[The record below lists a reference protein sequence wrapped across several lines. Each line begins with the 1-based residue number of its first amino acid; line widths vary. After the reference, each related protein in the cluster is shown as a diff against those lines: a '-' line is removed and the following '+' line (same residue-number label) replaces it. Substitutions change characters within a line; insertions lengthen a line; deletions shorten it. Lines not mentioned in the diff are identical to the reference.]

1 MRKAY
6 LTLTL
11 IFMIL
16 VLAAC
21 AGGSDSAEQSIEDR
35 DEPVSVGS
43 QAGAVARI
51 RLVDDFPDAL
61 PISAQLTLGSINL
74 DGTDH
79 NIDEPLAAN
88 LLPLW
93 QAYQALS
100 NSDTTSAIEL
110 EALLNQIQDTMS
122 TEQITAIADMKL
134 TSENLTTM
142 IEEGEL
148 SLRPGGS
155 GVPGESSGQGNDF
168 PGGGFSGGRPGG
180 GIPGGGSG
188 GGFPGGGPGGFDQL
202 TEDEQATRIAERFGS
217 NGNETDFLA
226 QFSERALV
234 NSIITTLRV
243 RTGEIEEGEFQARG
257 EQFSFLNDLIIETI
271 SDSTGVSIETVRNE
285 LAGGASFAEIIA
297 AAGGD
302 LEEVKAAISE
312 TSAQASLF
320 QGQDIE
326 EIIDNFLNRPGLPP
340 TVDDE

>member
-1 MRKAY
+1 VTK
-6 LTLTL
+6 
-11 IFMIL
+11 
-16 VLAAC
+16 
-21 AGGSDSAEQSIEDR
+21 
-35 DEPVSVGS
+35 
-43 QAGAVARI
+43 I
-51 RLVDDFPDAL
+51 RLVDDFSDAL
-61 PISAQLTLGSINL
+61 PISAQLALGSINL
-74 DGTDH
+74 DGTDQ
-79 NIDEPLAAN
+79 NIDEPLAAD

-122 TEQITAIADMKL
+122 LEQITAIADMKL

-155 GVPGESSGQGNDF
+155 GVPGISSGQGSGF

-188 GGFPGGGPGGFDQL
+188 GGLPGGGPGGFGQL

-226 QFSERALV
+226 QFAERALV

-257 EQFSFLNDLIIETI
+257 EQFSLLNDLIIETI

-285 LAGGASFAEIIA
+285 LADGASFAEIIA
-297 AAGGD
+297 ASGGD
-302 LEEVKAAISE
+302 LGEVKAAISE

-326 EIIDNFLNRPGLPP
+326 EIIDNFLNRPGLPS